1 MNTSSKP
8 KFIVKLL
15 SKIHSPKE
23 LRALN
28 QADLEHLAEEMRSFI
43 IENVSR
49 LGGHLGASLGTIEI
63 SIALHYAFNTPHDL
77 LVWDVGHQAYGH
89 KILTGRQ
96 NDFHT
101 LRQLGGISGFPK
113 IKESE
118 YDNFGTGHSS
128 TSISAILGM
137 AIADRI
143 NGVNRQHIAVIGD
156 ASMQAGMAFEALNH
170 AGVEDTNML
179 IILNDNCMSIDPSV
193 GALNAFLEKASKVHE
208 QNPNIVFEQLQGKH
222 KQREANLFDDL
233 GINYFGPCNGHDIT
247 QLLHIFEE
255 LKSIKGP
262 KVLHVLTKKGKGY
275 LPAETG
281 NATFWHAPS
290 NFDPNTG
297 KVLHD
302 KSNEEFPKFQDV
314 FGKTMLDI
322 AAQNPKVVG
331 ITPAMPSGSSL
342 HWMLEKYPERCFDV
356 GIAEQHAVTLSAGMA
371 YNTLLPFCVIY
382 STFLQRAYDQL
393 IHDVAIQNLK
403 VIFCIDRAGLV
414 GADGATH
421 HGLYDIAYLRCVP
434 NIHIAAPA
442 DGNELREMMFI
453 AQTNEIQAPIAIR
466 YPRGKVPV
474 AYNPQLNAQVEWGR
488 GRCFAEGKSIA
499 ILAIGP
505 LVYEAL
511 KAAESLKKEY
521 VDLAVYNMRFVKP
534 LDLDLIREV
543 TQKFATIITLEN
555 GSIAGGFGESIA
567 SELFKLR
574 FSGELHQL
582 GVADELV
589 EHGSPEELFAHCGLN
604 AEAIAKR
611 VKMLLV

>member
-1 MNTSSKP
+1 MSFPCKP

-28 QADLEHLAEEMRSFI
+28 KTDLEHLAEEMRSFI

-89 KILTGRQ
+89 KILTGRRD
-96 NDFHT
+96 DFHT

-193 GALNAFLEKASKVHE
+193 GALNAFLEKASKVLK
-208 QNPNIVFEQLQGKH
+208 QNPNIVFEQLQDKH

-233 GINYFGPCNGHDIT
+233 GINYFGPCNGHDIP
-247 QLLHIFEE
+247 QLLQIFEE
-255 LKSIKGP
+255 LKAIKGP
-262 KVLHVLTKKGKGY
+262 KVLHVLSKKGKGY

-302 KSNEEFPKFQDV
+302 KSSEEFPKFQDV

-342 HWMLEKYPERCFDV
+342 HWMLENYPERCFDV

-371 YNTLLPFCVIY
+371 YNKLLPFCVIY

-403 VIFCIDRAGLV
+403 IVFCIDRAGLV

-434 NIHIAAPA
+434 NIQIAVPA
-442 DGNELREMMFI
+442 DGNELREMMFL
-453 AQTNEIQAPIAIR
+453 AQSDEIKTPIAIR

-474 AYNPQLNAQVEWGR
+474 AYNPQLNTQVEWGR
-488 GRCFAEGKSIA
+488 GRCFTEGKSIA
-499 ILAIGP
+499 VLAIGP

-511 KAAESLKKEY
+511 KAAEKLKKEN

-534 LDLDLIREV
+534 FDVDLIGEV
-543 TQKFATIITLEN
+543 AQNFTTIITLED
-555 GSIAGGFGESIA
+555 GSIAGGFGELIA
-567 SELFKLR
+567 SGLFKLR
-574 FSGELHQL
+574 FSGELHQF
-582 GVADELV
+582 GVPDELV
-589 EHGSPEELFAHCGLN
+589 EHGSPDELYAYCGLDADSIVN
-604 AEAIAKR
+604 RI
-611 VKMLLV
+611 KMLLV

>member
-1 MNTSSKP
+1 MKSFYKSK
-8 KFIVKLL
+8 ITVKLL
-15 SKIHSPKE
+15 PKIHSPKE
-23 LRALN
+23 LRTLN
-28 QADLEHLAEEMRSFI
+28 IADLECLAEEMRSFI

-89 KILTGRQ
+89 KILTGRRDSF
-96 NDFHT
+96 NT

-113 IKESE
+113 ISESI

-143 NGVNRQHIAVIGD
+143 NGVNRQHVAVIGD

-170 AGVEDTNML
+170 AGVEDTNLL

-193 GALNAFLEKASKVHE
+193 GALNAFLEKATKVFE
-208 QNPNIVFEQLQGKH
+208 NKPDIVFEQLQNKYEFH
-222 KQREANLFDDL
+222 ENNLFDDL
-233 GINYFGPCNGHDIT
+233 GIRYFGPTNGHDIAN
-247 QLLHIFEE
+247 LLQVFEE
-255 LKSIKGP
+255 LKNIQGP
-262 KVLHVLTKKGKGY
+262 KVLHVLTKKGKGF

-290 NFDPNTG
+290 NFDPSTG

-302 KSNEEFPKFQDV
+302 KSNEDFPKFQDV

-322 AAQNPKVVG
+322 ASQNTKVVG

-342 HWMLEKYPERCFDV
+342 HWMLAQFPERCFDV

-371 YNTLLPFCVIY
+371 SNKLVPFCVIY
-382 STFLQRAYDQL
+382 STFLQRGYDQL

-403 VIFCIDRAGLV
+403 VIFCVDRAGLV

-434 NIHIAAPA
+434 NIQIAVPA
-442 DGNELREMMFI
+442 NGNELREMMLI
-453 AQTNEIQAPIAIR
+453 AQSNTIQGPVAIR
-466 YPRGKVPV
+466 YPRGKVPIAFNV
-474 AYNPQLNAQVEWGR
+474 LQKLNVEWGKAL
-488 GRCFAEGKSIA
+488 CLKEGETVA

-511 KAAESLKKEY
+511 HASEQLKKAN
-521 VDLAVYNMRFVKP
+521 VFLAVYNMRFVKP
-534 LDLDLIREV
+534 VDTDLLIEIA
-543 TQKFATIITLEN
+543 KKYSKLITLED
-555 GSIAGGFGESIA
+555 GSLAGGFGEYIA
-567 SELFKLR
+567 SELLKLR
-574 FSGELHQL
+574 FSGEFYQF
-582 GVADELV
+582 GVPDKV
-589 EHGSPEELFAHCGLN
+589 IEHGSPDELYTFCELN
-604 AEAIAKR
+604 ADSIAKR
-611 VKMLLV
+611 VKMIMA